1 MLAPVDKVTTRG
13 RNDIFQ
19 IVITRSCDI
28 FNCSECTQLLP
39 FRKDPREMSLE
50 CIEEAL
56 RCLQGWPGVIACFG
70 GNPCTHSRFPEVCA
84 LWQKYVPN
92 QAQRGLWT
100 NNLMTHGSVCRDT
113 FWPWGRFNLN
123 VHGSQKAAAEMHK
136 WLPNVK
142 VYGAK
147 PSQHGGQ
154 LLDYADYGIPDA
166 KWVELRENCDINQH
180 WSGACY
186 AREVDGI
193 QKPFMYFCERAGA
206 LDGVRGTN
214 HGVRMELGCWQ
225 WPMARFQEQVSG
237 CCDHYCG
244 VPLRTKGYTDSDDT
258 YGVSPSL
265 VPLTL
270 DFKGK
275 VRVET
280 RETLPAG
287 THELTDYQGLR
298 K

>member
-1 MLAPVDKVTTRG
+1 MLAPVDKVLNRG
-13 RNDIFQ
+13 NDIFQ
-19 IVITRSCDI
+19 IVITRKCDI

-39 FRKDPREMSLE
+39 FRKDPLEMTLE

-56 RCLQGWPGVIACFG
+56 ACIQGWPGVIACFG
-70 GNPCTHSRFPEVCA
+70 GNPCSHSRFPEVCK

-92 QAQRGLWT
+92 QRQRGLWT
-100 NNLMTHGSVCRDT
+100 NNLMTHGAICRET
-113 FWPWGRFNLN
+113 FWPNGRFNLN
-123 VHGSQKAAAEMHK
+123 VHGSTRAKADMNS
-136 WLPNVK
+136 WLPGIK
-142 VYGAK
+142 VYGEK

-154 LLDYADYGIPDA
+154 LLDYADYGISEER
-166 KWVELRENCDINQH
+166 WTELRETCDINQK

-186 AREVDGI
+186 GRLDESGVM
-193 QKPFMYFCERAGA
+193 QPYMYFCERAGA

-214 HGVRMELGCWQ
+214 HGVLMQPGCWR
-225 WPMARFQEQVSG
+225 WAMDRFQGQVSA

-244 VPLRTKGYTDSDDT
+244 VPLRTKGYLDSEYT

-265 VPLTL
+265 VPLTME
-270 DFKGK
+270 FKGK

-280 RETLPAG
+280 RNELPQS